1 MSFSMRSRIP
11 LVAAGVLVLVAL
23 VTFLILDQTGGPA
36 SPSSLPVIQIG
47 QVDPGQAQPDATGEA
62 GTPTGGPD
70 TTSVPAGTDGTGG
83 AGSGTAGPS
92 DTGTTGTNGAT
103 GTTGTTPT
111 TQGGTA
117 TTGGAG
123 PTTTTTVR
131 SPTTGTTLHE
141 TVHGGV
147 RTGGP
152 TTTGVGGGGGSGTA
166 SSTTT
171 TGHH

>member
-11 LVAAGVLVLVAL
+11 LVAAGVLVFVAL

-47 QVDPGQAQPDATGEA
+47 QVDPGQAQPDAAGEA
-62 GTPTGGPD
+62 GTPAEGPD
-70 TTSVPAGTDGTGG
+70 TTALPAGTDGTGG
-83 AGSGTAGPS
+83 AGSAGSGTGGPS
-92 DTGTTGTNGAT
+92 DTGTTGTT
-103 GTTGTTPT
+103 GTAPT
-111 TQGGTA
+111 SQGGTV

-123 PTTTTTVR
+123 PTTTTTVH
-131 SPTTGTTLHE
+131 SPTTGTTTHE

-147 RTGGP
+147 HTGGP
-152 TTTGVGGGGGSGTA
+152 TTTGVGGGGGSGGGS

-171 TGHH
+171 TGHR